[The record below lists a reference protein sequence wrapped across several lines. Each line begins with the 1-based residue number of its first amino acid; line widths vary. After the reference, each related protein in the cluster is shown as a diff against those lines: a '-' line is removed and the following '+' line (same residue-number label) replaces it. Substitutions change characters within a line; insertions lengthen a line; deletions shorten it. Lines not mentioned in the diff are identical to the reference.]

1 MKNRVIYFY
10 IIITIYIA
18 FLSFQF
24 MQNENFNLKIH
35 EYSAIVLQTSII
47 LIFIELL
54 ILTIYVFKNYKKLK
68 LLKMKKSEKIIA
80 LLVSI
85 SIIILLVITFIQLN
99 YKESGGIFTNI
110 EKIQINDKYY
120 VILDGKHIYCTLN
133 EYNLIEAD
141 RKYIIK
147 YKWNT
152 IINNNTKLLRIR
164 HTK

>member
-1 MKNRVIYFY
+1 
-10 IIITIYIA
+10 
-18 FLSFQF
+18 
-24 MQNENFNLKIH
+24 
-35 EYSAIVLQTSII
+35 
-47 LIFIELL
+47 
-54 ILTIYVFKNYKKLK
+54 
-68 LLKMKKSEKIIA
+68 MKKSEKIIA
-80 LLVSI
+80 LLVGI

-120 VILDGKHIYCTLN
+120 VILYGKHICCTVN

-152 IINNNTKLLRIR
+152 IINNNTKFLRIK